1 VSRLLDPERLRIGLL
16 AGFVGVLVSSIANV
30 AGRRTGVFADA
41 MDLKYMSEWLVD
53 PVASPKLAFKAGL
66 AIHITLGT
74 LAGAVYAAV
83 ARTFSVR
90 SGMRVMVGNWL
101 QMMLILFPLTG
112 RGPFGIR
119 RWWGLPAATLA
130 LNLLYG
136 AVTGSLARAIEQRL
150 RR

>member
-1 VSRLLDPERLRIGLL
+1 MNARLDPARLRIGLL
-16 AGFVGVLVSSIANV
+16 AGFVGVLVSSLANV
-30 AGRRTGVFADA
+30 AGRRTGLLADA

-53 PVASPKLAFKAGL
+53 PVASPRRAFKAGL
-66 AIHITLGT
+66 AIHIVLGT

-83 ARTFSVR
+83 APRFSAR